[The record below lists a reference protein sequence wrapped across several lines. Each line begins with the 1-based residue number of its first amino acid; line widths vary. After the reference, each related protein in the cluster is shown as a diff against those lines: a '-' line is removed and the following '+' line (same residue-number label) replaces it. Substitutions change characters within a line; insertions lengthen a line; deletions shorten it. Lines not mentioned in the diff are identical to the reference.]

1 MGSHVSCWYRQLFE
15 LSLNGFRRLC
25 NGTNGPASPGTA
37 LPLLERQLALGRVLL
52 PYLQSSPTPTPVL
65 CILLLMFSKLWE
77 LTQNFSTSNYTREF
91 SPPLCPAWTFLSLS
105 DLVINDARCSGA
117 AQLSVLR
124 RRRRPPQESGRRTPA
139 FSAARQ
145 RPLWEGCPATGG
157 NVFDHQNFQK
167 PPKMENVSFPGQ
179 AAVGVEHTRDASF
192 IILALLWDRGKKNY
206 INSIAL
212 KTLEFEVTHAIY
224 PAIWDLGI
232 LFSSTKSKR
241 V

>member
-77 LTQNFSTSNYTREF
+77 LTQNFSVSNYTREF

-117 AQLSVLR
+117 AQRSVLAAALR
-124 RRRRPPQESGRRTPA
+124 RSPGAAHQPPVLPDKGLSGKVAQLLGGMFSTTRISRNPQRWKMFHFLVRQLQVLNTPEMRPSLFWPSCE
-139 FSAARQ
+139 
-145 RPLWEGCPATGG
+145 
-157 NVFDHQNFQK
+157 
-167 PPKMENVSFPGQ
+167 
-179 AAVGVEHTRDASF
+179 TR
-192 IILALLWDRGKKNY
+192 KKNLY
-206 INSIAL
+206 
-212 KTLEFEVTHAIY
+212 
-224 PAIWDLGI
+224 
-232 LFSSTKSKR
+232 
-241 V
+241 